1 MPPRMVNVYYDV
13 KIEGHDMQAV
23 AFAGTDQPLALQD
36 LPIPEP
42 GPGQLLLKVWACG
55 ICGSD
60 LHAYQTAMVPEGNVF
75 GHEFSGEVAA
85 IGAEVGDDWH
95 VGDRAIALG
104 AIVCGHCKP
113 CLQGMPAQC
122 ENLEMI
128 GFSRNGAYAEY
139 VITQAAG
146 SAHLPATMPYS
157 QAALVEPLTVG
168 LTAFRDCQLPLGGNV
183 LVVGA
188 GIIGIT
194 VVKWARFFGAEH
206 VAISDLDE
214 DRLARAQRAGATTT
228 ISASENPDPVEAFTG
243 ATGAA
248 PDVIVECVGR
258 PMLQQLIDAAPA
270 GTHIVAVGAAMEP
283 ELISSV
289 AAAQKRIRMTFSFG
303 YELED
308 FQFVV
313 RLISAGRLNTDELI
327 TRTVSLEQVPG
338 VFNDLMRPN
347 GHCKVMI
354 EP

>member
-1 MPPRMVNVYYDV
+1 M
-13 KIEGHDMQAV
+13 KAV
-23 AFAGTDQPLALQD
+23 AFAGADLPLTLQE
-36 LPIPEP
+36 LPIPKP
-42 GPGQLLLKVWACG
+42 GPGQLLLKVSACG

-60 LHAYQTAMVPEGNVF
+60 LHAYQTSLIPEGNVF

-85 IGAEVGDDWH
+85 IGADVDEDWQ

-104 AIVCGHCKP
+104 AMVCGQCEYCRKGLLP
-113 CLQGMPAQC
+113 QC

-128 GFSRNGAYAEY
+128 GFSCNGAYAEY
-139 VITQAAG
+139 VITQAAA
-146 SAHLPATMPYS
+146 SVHVPAAMNYN

-183 LVVGA
+183 LVIGA

-206 VAISDLDE
+206 VAISDLD
-214 DRLARAQRAGATTT
+214 DSRLARAQLAGATTA
-228 ISASENPDPVEAFTG
+228 INASENPDPVQAFTA

-258 PMLQQLIDAAPA
+258 PMLQHLVDVAPP

-289 AAAQKRIRMTFSFG
+289 TAAQKKIRMTFSFG

-313 RLISAGRLNTDELI
+313 RLISAGRLTTDELI
-327 TRTVSLEQVPG
+327 TRTVSLEEVPE
-338 VFNDLMRPN
+338 VFAGLMQPN
-347 GHCKVMI
+347 SHCKIMI

>member
-1 MPPRMVNVYYDV
+1 M
-13 KIEGHDMQAV
+13 KAL
-23 AFAGTDQPLALQD
+23 AFAGTDLPLAIQD

-42 GPGQLLLKVWACG
+42 GPGQLLLKVSACG

-60 LHAYQTAMVPEGNVF
+60 LHAYQTALVPEGNVF

-85 IGAEVGDDWH
+85 IGADVGEDWQ

-104 AIVCGHCKP
+104 AMVCGQCEY
-113 CLQGMPAQC
+113 CLKGLAQC
-122 ENLEMI
+122 ENMELI
-128 GFSRNGAYAEY
+128 GFSCNGAYAEY
-139 VITQAAG
+139 VIAQAAA
-146 SAHLPATMPYS
+146 SVHVPVAMNDS

-183 LVVGA
+183 LVIGA

-214 DRLARAQRAGATTT
+214 NRLARAQLAGATT
-228 ISASENPDPVEAFTG
+228 IINASENPDPVQAFTA

-258 PMLQQLIDAAPA
+258 PMLQHLVDVAPT

-289 AAAQKRIRMTFSFG
+289 TAAQKKIRMTFSFG

-313 RLISAGRLNTDELI
+313 RLISAGRLTTDELI
-327 TRTVSLEQVPG
+327 TRTVSLEEVPEAFAG
-338 VFNDLMRPN
+338 LMQPN
-347 GHCKVMI
+347 SHCKIMI